1 MKLIIDYDL
10 EKELYRIFLYDY
22 PGIVGRGDNLEDAIR
37 NLRSSYRL
45 IYESMCME
53 VNVEDT
59 RENPI
64 LSKLSR
70 YYSYINSPSKLKIT
84 LSKTLS
90 RRYKDIMSKIL
101 IKELYKY

>member
-22 PGIVGRGDNLEDAIR
+22 PGIVGRGDNLEEAIR

-53 VNVEDT
+53 VNVDEA

-70 YYSYINSPSKLKIT
+70 CYSYINSPSKLNIT

-101 IKELYKY
+101 IKELYKS